1 MGEHTGIQQGQA
13 PPSDT
18 PLPHR
23 RTWRIQPVGAS
34 EYKIGYSISIY
45 PFKDNEWEAA
55 MSFTL
60 RNIYPSPEHAW
71 TMFHVYHEEFEEDW
85 LKAIARMYQ
94 E

>member
-1 MGEHTGIQQGQA
+1 
-13 PPSDT
+13 
-18 PLPHR
+18 
-23 RTWRIQPVGAS
+23 
-34 EYKIGYSISIY
+34 
-45 PFKDNEWEAA
+45 